1 MKERL
6 GMSLHNEKPPP
17 DEAEPFDLGGLEKYV
32 IKDRLLGTALEMD
45 EGVDLLALARAEGG
59 LSSWKLGEVW
69 FNEANVRSS
78 SFFFNGEMS
87 CGEKKRFLKF
97 WILTQMA

>member
-1 MKERL
+1 MKERM
-6 GMSLHNEKPPP
+6 GMSLHNEPPP

-59 LSSWKLGEVW
+59 LPPGSLGEEV
-69 FNEANVRSS
+69 V
-78 SFFFNGEMS
+78 
-87 CGEKKRFLKF
+87 
-97 WILTQMA
+97 Q